1 MTALWKDG
9 LLRRLELQPLSRN
22 ESDHLLQT
30 VLNGPLAVGS
40 GERMWRLSRGNV
52 LFLRHL
58 VDHER
63 ESGRLAKVDSEWRWK
78 GTPSASPSL
87 VELVE

>member
-1 MTALWKDG
+1 MIVTIRTGESAPDEETALWKDS

-22 ESDHLLQT
+22 ESDQLLQT
-30 VLNGPLAVGS
+30 VLDGPLAAGC

-58 VDHER
+58 VDRER
-63 ESGRLAKVDSEWRWK
+63 ESGRLAK
-78 GTPSASPSL
+78 A
-87 VELVE
+87 